1 MVVNYICIST
11 SSFGGFSKNSNNFW
25 ARRKISR
32 TSKNILRQHHFQYS
46 LKLKFISIT
55 NKRNIFFHRGGW
67 DGGGGESFHYFS
79 FLLYFCWYHATP
91 FHWNYRHSFLYG
103 TTVLIVLQY
112 YSTNIGTNHWQP
124 RSHVISSWGTFP
136 CILILT

>member
-11 SSFGGFSKNSNNFW
+11 SSLGRFSKNSNNFW

-32 TSKNILRQHHFQYS
+32 TSKNILWQHHFQYS

-67 DGGGGESFHYFS
+67 DGGGRGGGVFII
-79 FLLYFCWYHATP
+79 FLFYCTSADTMQHHSTEIIDTAFCTVLQYQQ
-91 FHWNYRHSFLYG
+91 YYS
-103 TTVLIVLQY
+103 TTVLILEQIIDNHEAISCLLEVLF
-112 YSTNIGTNHWQP
+112 
-124 RSHVISSWGTFP
+124 HVY
-136 CILILT
+136 